1 MGLQLIAFLFLAVAA
16 ILWIGGAY
24 FYFRTGSQGIVRFIV
39 HLAALGLTVLILWAI
54 ILQPVSDCTG
64 FLCGLGEA
72 LLFLGLSIMAA
83 LVEGL
88 VIFYMSRNYHDQW
101 TAKLSP
107 QTKEISQQDETF

>member
-24 FYFRTGSQGIVRFIV
+24 FYFRSGNNGIIRFLI

-64 FLCGLGEA
+64 FLCGLGDA
-72 LLFLGLSIMAA
+72 LLFLGLSILLA

-101 TAKLSP
+101 LAGLDAKTEDAT
-107 QTKEISQQDETF
+107 QKDETF